1 MTVRTVGVVLA
12 GGASRR
18 MGGSP
23 KAAMVLGRETLLER
37 AAARLGP
44 QVDALVVN
52 ANDDLALDGVPVVRD
67 PFEERRGPLAGILA
81 AIQWAEANHPTAL
94 HVASVPVDVPH
105 FPLDLVEKLQ
115 GVIPNDGCA
124 IAVAGGH
131 PQPVFGLWPVAMR
144 EALRGFLLTSETLKI
159 MEFVEGQDCT
169 RHNFGDV
176 GPFENVNTPGDL
188 EAARA
193 ALGE

>member
-23 KAAMVLGRETLLER
+23 KAAMTLGRQTLLER
-37 AAARLGP
+37 AAERLRG
-44 QVDALVVN
+44 QVDALVIN
-52 ANDDLALDGVPVVRD
+52 SNDDLSLDDAPTVPD

-81 AIQWAEANHPTAL
+81 AIMWAEEHHPTAL

-105 FPLDLVEKLQ
+105 FPLDLVERLAD
-115 GVIPNDGCA
+115 IAPEDGCA
-124 IAVAGGH
+124 IARAGGD
-131 PQPVFGLWPVAMR
+131 PQPVFGLWPVQMR
-144 EALRGFLLTSETLKI
+144 EALQSFLLTSETLKI
-159 MEFVEGQDCT
+159 MEFVDGQDAGVAD
-169 RHNFGDV
+169 FGDV
-176 GPFENVNTPGDL
+176 GPFENVNTPDDL

-193 ALGE
+193 RLAE